1 MPVRW
6 MTGSIGLL
14 CLLVLDSGCS
24 RPAGPER
31 FAVRGEVTVNGEPLA
46 QGVIRFIPDSG
57 TKGPAAAGTI
67 ENGTYAIDRRVGPV
81 QGTYKVEIEQ
91 QPHTDFAIDDEAGYA
106 QAYQATKGRPIP
118 PQPLPPR
125 YNRQTELRALV
136 TDDKE
141 FNRFDYHLELKH
153 ADMARR

>member
-6 MTGSIGLL
+6 LTGSIGLL
-14 CLLVLDSGCS
+14 CLLVLGSGCS

-31 FAVRGEVTVNGEPLA
+31 FAVRGEVTVNGAPLA
-46 QGVIRFIPDSG
+46 HGVIRFIPDSG

-81 QGTYKVEIEQ
+81 QGAYKIEIEQ
-91 QPHTDFAIDDEAGYA
+91 QPETDFAIDDEAGYA

-125 YNRQTELRALV
+125 YNRHTELRAYV
-136 TDDKE
+136 TTDKQS
-141 FNRFDYHLELKH
+141 NRFDYQLELKL
-153 ADMARR
+153 ADTVRR